1 MKNLFA
7 LLISLTFWLQGV
19 SFAQTNSPIRPY
31 QENPRYWEYKEQPV
45 LLLGGSDDDN
55 LFQWP
60 KEMLV
65 PHLDAMQAIG
75 ANYVRNTMSDRKDKG
90 FELYPFR
97 QLENGKYDLEQWNE
111 VYWRR
116 FEQFME
122 ETHKREIIVQIE
134 VWDRFDYSR
143 ENWGGHPYNPVNNI
157 NYSYEA
163 SGFEKEYPEHPN
175 NNRQPFFFTTPN
187 QQKNEAVLGFQQ
199 AFVKKMLSISLQYD
213 HVLYCMDNETSA
225 EEEWG
230 AYWADFIKK
239 EAGSKEIY
247 LTEMWDDKHNLL
259 GEQHL
264 RTYDHPDRYNFVDIS
279 QNSWNQGFSNWEN
292 TEKVMSYIQ
301 STPRPVNV
309 KIYGNDASE
318 ASNPRST
325 EHAVQTFFRN
335 ILGGFA
341 STRFHRPP
349 QGLAMSEMSI
359 NDIKN
364 ISKIEE
370 KVKMWEVESQIELL
384 TDLSQNEAYV
394 AEKAGE
400 KYVVFFPQEV

>member
-1 MKNLFA
+1 
-7 LLISLTFWLQGV
+7 
-19 SFAQTNSPIRPY
+19 
-31 QENPRYWEYKEQPV
+31 
-45 LLLGGSDDDN
+45 
-55 LFQWP
+55 
-60 KEMLV
+60 
-65 PHLDAMQAIG
+65 MQAIG

-175 NNRQPFFFTTPN
+175 NNRQPFFFTTPS

-301 STPRPVNV
+301 SIPRPVNSV

-341 STRFHRPP
+341 SSRFHRPSSGV
-349 QGLAMSEMSI
+349 GLSDPSI
-359 NDIKN
+359 SGIRA
-364 ISKIEE
+364 IR
-370 KVKMWEVESQIELL
+370 EVEKEVAFWEMRPAMDLL
-384 TDLSQNEAYV
+384 IGSEPNEAYLTGKDQDYYLLYFPKKGNV
-394 AEKAGE
+394 SIDIGEPEGMFSVRTLSLADAKWQGGGQVRPGKITEFTSDFEKGCLILIQ
-400 KYVVFFPQEV
+400 KKK